1 MIWYTYLWKKKKEKL
16 YFLRARYALSMKY
29 IQNMDKGVID
39 GISKSV
45 KGEIQLI
52 CQGETVRKTAT

>member
-1 MIWYTYLWKKKKEKL
+1 MKKKKEKFYL
-16 YFLRARYALSMKY
+16 LRARYALSMKY